1 MDFDDASDP
10 ENDVYPTG
18 EIVKS
23 GVRCFPVAENPKDG
37 SSLAQPRRQ
46 KRLLRR
52 LCRRKARR
60 MAGVKN
66 LFVAN
71 GLIGKDALF
80 NEKSNIYKA
89 RDNVDVWDL
98 RVKALTEKLTTIEF
112 IRVLTHLA
120 KHRGFKSYR
129 IAAEKRTPKAEKC
142 LPLSNRTGLCW
153 KTAKPLHKSS
163 LKRAVKKETEKTKRE
178 IRLMPIRF
186 PATKS
191 NEKHG

>member
-1 MDFDDASDP
+1 MKKRIFGFDIGIASLGWAVVDFDDASDP

-80 NEKSNIYKA
+80 NEKKQHLQSA
-89 RDNVDVWDL
+89 RQCGRLGFTRQSLDRKVDN
-98 RVKALTEKLTTIEF
+98 
-112 IRVLTHLA
+112 
-120 KHRGFKSYR
+120 
-129 IAAEKRTPKAEKC
+129 
-142 LPLSNRTGLCW
+142 N
-153 KTAKPLHKSS
+153 
-163 LKRAVKKETEKTKRE
+163 
-178 IRLMPIRF
+178 
-186 PATKS
+186 
-191 NEKHG
+191 

>member
-1 MDFDDASDP
+1 MEKRIFGFDIGIASLGWAVVDFDDAADP
-10 ENDVYPTG
+10 ENNIYPTG
-18 EIVKS
+18 KIVKS

-60 MAGVKN
+60 MAGIKN
-66 LFVAN
+66 LFVTN

-80 NEKSNIYKA
+80 DEKNNIYKA
-89 RDNVDVWDL
+89 RDNADVWNL
-98 RVKALTEKLTTIEF
+98 RVRALTERLTTVDF

-129 IAAEKRTPKAEKC
+129 IALEK
-142 LPLSNRTGLCW
+142 
-153 KTAKPLHKSS
+153 
-163 LKRAVKKETEKTKRE
+163 
-178 IRLMPIRF
+178 
-186 PATKS
+186 
-191 NEKHG
+191 